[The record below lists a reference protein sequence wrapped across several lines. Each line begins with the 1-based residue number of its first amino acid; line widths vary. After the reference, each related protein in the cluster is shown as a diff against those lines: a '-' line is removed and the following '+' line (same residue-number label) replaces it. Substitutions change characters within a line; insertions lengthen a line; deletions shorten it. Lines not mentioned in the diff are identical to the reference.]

1 MTQIKLFTKQKQTHR
16 EQTFGC
22 QEWEEM
28 REIDGLGI
36 WGWQKQTMTFR
47 TDTQGPAV

>member
-16 EQTFGC
+16 EQTFSC

-28 REIDGLGI
+28 RENDGLGI
-36 WGWQKQTMTFR
+36 QGWQMQTITFR